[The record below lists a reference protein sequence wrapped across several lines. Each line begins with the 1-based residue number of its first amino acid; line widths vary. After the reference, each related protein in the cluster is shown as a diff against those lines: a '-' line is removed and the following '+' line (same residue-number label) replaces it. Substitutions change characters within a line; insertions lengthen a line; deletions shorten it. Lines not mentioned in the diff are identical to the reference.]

1 MFACQQVEDLLI
13 VDLQITCENC
23 CLPAEAATANNTGAS
38 IRIASLSV
46 CSIES
51 VQNTTVVR
59 NGFPFKSLYE
69 WFPLQ
74 VPL

>member
-51 VQNTTVVR
+51 VQKYYCS
-59 NGFPFKSLYE
+59 PE